1 MEGTAKAE
9 KSRRRFRLKEI
20 IKSNPFITDDELAR
34 VSGVSRQTIR
44 LDRMAL
50 GIPEVRER
58 TRNLAIEAHQTVKSL
73 VSGELTG
80 ELLDLELGE
89 RAISLLETDASQ
101 TFKRSRVV
109 RGEYLFAQADSLA
122 LALVDAEV
130 AQVIFAN
137 VKFRRSILAGE
148 RLLAKGEVLR
158 RKQAEHVILV
168 TIRSGAEEV
177 FRGKFVV
184 TGKAM
189 LEAAP
194 KSAPKQTAPKTAL
207 ELE

>member
-1 MEGTAKAE
+1 MLEGAAKAE
-9 KSRRRFRLKEI
+9 KVERRTRLGEI
-20 IKSNPFITDDELAR
+20 IKANPFITDDELAR
-34 VSGVSRQTIR
+34 ASGVSRQTIR
-44 LDRMAL
+44 LDRVAL

-80 ELLDLELGE
+80 ELLDLELGK
-89 RAISLLETDASQ
+89 RAISLLETDSSQ
-101 TFKRSRVV
+101 AFKRSRVV

-130 AQVIFAN
+130 AQISFAN
-137 VKFRRSILAGE
+137 VKFRRSIVAGE

-158 RKQAEHVILV
+158 RKQDEYVILV
-168 TIRSGAEEV
+168 TVRSGVEEV

-184 TGKAM
+184 TGKST
-189 LEAAP
+189 LDIE
-194 KSAPKQTAPKTAL
+194 
-207 ELE
+207 